1 MLTTTK
7 IMSYCQQGNLPNS
20 GDGWATVIGDTP
32 PSVAVVPAPDD
43 WATAIGDTPPSVAVL
58 TASDDWDISVVFSS
72 SEKNK
77 PKKV

>member
-1 MLTTTK
+1 
-7 IMSYCQQGNLPNS
+7 MSYCQQGNLPNS

-32 PSVAVVPAPDD
+32 PSVAVVTAPDD

>member
-32 PSVAVVPAPDD
+32 PSVAV
-43 WATAIGDTPPSVAVL
+43 L
-58 TASDDWDISVVFSS
+58 TASDDWDISVVFPS

>member
-1 MLTTTK
+1 
-7 IMSYCQQGNLPNS
+7 MSYCQQGNLPNS

-58 TASDDWDISVVFSS
+58 TASDDWDISVVFPS
-72 SEKNK
+72 SEKLNQK
-77 PKKV
+77 RFR

>member
-1 MLTTTK
+1 
-7 IMSYCQQGNLPNS
+7 MSYCQQGNLPNS

>member
-1 MLTTTK
+1 
-7 IMSYCQQGNLPNS
+7 MSYCQQGNLPNS

-58 TASDDWDISVVFSS
+58 TASDDWDISVVFPS

>member
-1 MLTTTK
+1 
-7 IMSYCQQGNLPNS
+7 MSYCQQGNLPNS

-32 PSVAVVPAPDD
+32 PSVAVLTAPDD
-43 WATAIGDTPPSVAVL
+43 WSTFLGDTS
-58 TASDDWDISVVFSS
+58 WDISVVFSS